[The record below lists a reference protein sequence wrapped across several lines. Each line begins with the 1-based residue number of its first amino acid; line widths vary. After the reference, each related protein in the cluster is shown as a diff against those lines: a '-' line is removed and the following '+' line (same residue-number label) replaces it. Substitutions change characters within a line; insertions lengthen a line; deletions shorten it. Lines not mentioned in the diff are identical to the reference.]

1 MNTLKTVNTVNDG
14 LIPVILNGK
23 LAFLSD
29 APNSKISFLVT
40 PIKGETTKA
49 QVDVFETLT
58 CFKEDVSV
66 RLNHLK
72 TAIIED
78 EMIDK
83 IDLSDLDYRAE
94 QLLLDFAKATQYSSP
109 LLVEFNSFEYYSDIE
124 IFAETNGIMKFLK
137 VDADTS
143 IYGKLIHKTTDDE
156 QETIRLAIGEYSST
170 KHAKIINLD
179 EVISALLKDVKFGL
193 SRAID
198 AYL

>member
-1 MNTLKTVNTVNDG
+1 MNALKTVNTVNDG

-40 PIKGETTKA
+40 PIKGESTKA

-94 QLLLDFAKATQYSSP
+94 KLLLDFAKATQYSSS
-109 LLVEFNSFEYYSDIE
+109 LLVEFNSFEYCDDIE
-124 IFAETNGIMKFLK
+124 IFAETNDIMKFLK

-143 IYGKLIHKTTDDE
+143 IYGKLIHKTTNDE
-156 QETIRLAIGEYSST
+156 QETIRLAIGEYSSA

-193 SRAID
+193 SRAIE